1 MDIAVADFNK
11 DGVLDIVTAEKG
23 VPNMLYLG
31 DPTKPGDYSTVT
43 ASRPILPIPIALK
56 NAPTWYES
64 AYESTDVA
72 TGATIGG
79 TERLTWGQYKGEVD
93 DTYQITPF
101 DVDGDGNVDLVVG
114 NRDQTTKVYFNDGTA
129 FSPGGAF
136 EPKFDV
142 RTKLGEA
149 YDTGPSAVGVDTTE
163 HPAVETS
170 GLVTA
175 VDLNGDG
182 YPDVVTGTEVYLN
195 PGHGEFTNV
204 KGMPWRTPSAAG
216 AQDAEPT
223 SIVGVD
229 VDGDGDNDLVV
240 SQQRTSSTDGGIFVL
255 YNPGNGLIAD
265 DTGIALNGWW
275 GNPNSM
281 QLLGVDGSD
290 APFTG
295 VANAMKA
302 PAT

>member
-1 MDIAVADFNK
+1 MDIAVADFNG
-11 DGVLDIVTAEKG
+11 DGVPDIVTAEKG
-23 VPNMLYLG
+23 APNMLYLG

-43 ASRPILPIPIALK
+43 PSRPILPIPIALK
-56 NAPTWYES
+56 DAPTWYES
-64 AYESTDVA
+64 AYEGTDVA

-101 DVDGDGNVDLVVG
+101 DVDGDGDVDLVVG
-114 NRDQTTKVYFNDGTA
+114 SRDQTAKVYFNDGT
-129 FSPGGAF
+129 GAF
-136 EPKFDV
+136 ED
-142 RTKLGEA
+142 RTKLGEP
-149 YDTGPSAVGVDTTE
+149 YDTGPSAVGVDTIE
-163 HPAVETS
+163 HPAVDST
-170 GLVTA
+170 GLATA

-182 YPDVVTGTEVYLN
+182 YPDVVTGTEVFLN

-281 QLLGVDGSD
+281 QPLGVDGSV